1 MQIPTEVTEPQFEQ
15 HIYPYL
21 SKAKRG
27 YRSEQPLYKIF
38 NYVLYKLYTGCQW
51 PAVPIEKTPQ
61 GEPIMSYQVPY
72 YHFRKWSADGS
83 LQRLF
88 DASLVSVR
96 GELNLSELHLDGS
109 HSVAKKG
116 AKA

>member
-1 MQIPTEVTEPQFEQ
+1 MATTSDPVSGGIIDRCPQSAYRTGAVCLTVYFEMT
-15 HIYPYL
+15 L
-21 SKAKRG
+21 
-27 YRSEQPLYKIF
+27 
-38 NYVLYKLYTGCQW
+38 
-51 PAVPIEKTPQ
+51 
-61 GEPIMSYQVPY
+61 PY

-88 DASLVSVR
+88 NASLISAR